1 MIWFLIAVAVIIVL
15 ALLARKFT
23 PIEWVAHTRL
33 LFKAWSVWL
42 TSIGTI
48 IGVWLASAPDNL
60 VTIWAMLPPDMK
72 QALPVN
78 FAQYISYILIALG
91 VVSQFIRQKN
101 LKREADNVRHN
112 P

>member
-1 MIWFLIAVAVIIVL
+1 MIWFLLFVAAAILLAVI
-15 ALLARKFT
+15 ARKFT
-23 PIEWVAHTRL
+23 PVEWVSHARL

-42 TSIGTI
+42 TSIGTV

-60 VTIWAMLPPDMK
+60 VAIWSMLPPDIK
-72 QALPVN
+72 QSLPVN
-78 FAQYISYILIALG
+78 FAQYISYALIALG

-101 LKREADNVRHN
+101 LKREADNVRNN